1 MRETLKLKNM
11 TIREYYLETYPT
23 DDLGTEINSTATF
36 THLWDA
42 IRGGFL
48 YEYIGVFDSVIRE
61 RIFERFSEITG
72 HDYDYI
78 YEEWLNA

>member
-1 MRETLKLKNM
+1 MRDTNPLNM
-11 TIREYYLETYPT
+11 NIREYYLETYPT
-23 DDLGTEINSTATF
+23 DELGVEINSTATF
-36 THLWDA
+36 GNLWAA